1 MKKKILISLIFIII
15 GLLIGLNL
23 KTSEIKN
30 AKKENRNLDQMVME
44 SFSLGCEVGMAIY
57 CDPKNL
63 MECKKKCFTFLSE
76 NPKILDALKKKPEIT
91 INKIKKESKK
101 NNFLFF

>member
-1 MKKKILISLIFIII
+1 
-15 GLLIGLNL
+15 
-23 KTSEIKN
+23 
-30 AKKENRNLDQMVME
+30 
-44 SFSLGCEVGMAIY
+44 
-57 CDPKNL
+57 